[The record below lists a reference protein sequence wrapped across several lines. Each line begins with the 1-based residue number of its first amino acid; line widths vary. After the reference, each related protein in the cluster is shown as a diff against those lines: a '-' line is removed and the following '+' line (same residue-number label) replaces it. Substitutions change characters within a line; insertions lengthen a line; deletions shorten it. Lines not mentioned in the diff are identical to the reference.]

1 LGGKP
6 PDRRQADDQVRRALV
21 VWCPDWPVVAAGAN
35 PRSLAAVIAA
45 GRVVA
50 CTPAAREAGIRRGM
64 KLRDA
69 QRRCA
74 DLDVR
79 ADDPDAQGRAFERV
93 IAVVEEL
100 CPRVEVIRPG
110 LIAVP
115 ARGPSRYYGGEQEA
129 ATTINRAVA
138 GAGFEAA
145 VGIADG
151 TFAAT
156 LAARVLPAGAVIP
169 TEETTAF
176 LAPQPVSVLNRPDL
190 TGTLTRL
197 GIKTLG
203 DLAAMPARDVASRF
217 GPDGEVAH
225 RLATGRDARPPA
237 TRRPVEDLSVM
248 CEFDPPRDAEPVV
261 FAAKTLADELH
272 EGLNSR
278 GLACVR
284 VEVEITLSDGRT
296 RNRLW
301 RHDGMLSSQAVAERV
316 RWQLD
321 PMIMKTNRVHSQESV
336 HDHGDGRG
344 VARLRLA
351 PDQIVTDGGRQ
362 LELWGAGDV
371 SGTVDR
377 AASRIQVMLG
387 HAGVTRPVLSGGRGP
402 GERVVRVPWGDHR
415 TPDVPAD
422 LPWPGQLPEPA
433 PAVVPEQ
440 PRSAEVLDDADRPV
454 SVSGRCVV
462 SAAPATVVLDG
473 EELAVTGWAG
483 PWPVRDRWWDLAQA
497 QRVVRLQVAASDGRA
512 LLLKLDR
519 GRWSVEGIYD

>member
-1 LGGKP
+1 MS
-6 PDRRQADDQVRRALV
+6 RVLV
-21 VWCPDWPVVAAGAN
+21 VWCPDWPVVAAGAD
-35 PRSLAAVIAA
+35 PRELVAVIAG
-45 GRVVA
+45 GRVAA
-50 CTPAAREAGIRRGM
+50 CTPAAREAGVRRGM

-74 DLDVR
+74 DLAVH
-79 ADDPDAQGRAFERV
+79 ADDPDVQGRAFERV

-129 ATTINRAVA
+129 ARTIRNAVA
-138 GAGFEAA
+138 KAGFDTA
-145 VGIADG
+145 VGVAEG

-156 LAARVLPAGAVIP
+156 LAARVLPAGAVIQ
-169 TEETTAF
+169 TEETTTF
-176 LAPQPVSVLNRPDL
+176 LAPQPVSVLDHPEL
-190 TGTLTRL
+190 AGTLTRL

-225 RLATGRDARPPA
+225 RLAAGTDARPPA
-237 TRRPVEDLSVM
+237 TRRPVEDLSVT

-261 FAAKTLADELH
+261 FVAKTLADEFH
-272 EGLNSR
+272 EGLSDR

-301 RHDGMLSSQAVAERV
+301 RHDGTLSSLALAERV
-316 RWQLD
+316 RWQLSAVA
-321 PMIMKTNRVHSQESV
+321 PSNAHEN
-336 HDHGDGRG
+336 GG

-362 LELWGAGDV
+362 LELWG
-371 SGTVDR
+371 SGAVGGEIER

-387 HAGVTRPVLSGGRGP
+387 HSGVTRPVLSGGRGP
-402 GERVVRVPWGDHR
+402 GERVARVPWGDRR
-415 TPDVPAD
+415 TTDVPAD
-422 LPWPGQLPEPA
+422 LPWPGRLPAPA

-440 PRSAEVLDDADRPV
+440 PRSAEVLDDAGRPV
-454 SVSGRCVV
+454 SVSGRCAV
-462 SAAPATVVLDG
+462 SAAPATVVLGG

-497 QRVVRLQVAASDGRA
+497 QRVVRFQVATGDGRA
-512 LLLKLDR
+512 LLLRLDR
-519 GRWSVEGIYD
+519 GRWSVEGMYD

>member
-1 LGGKP
+1 M
-6 PDRRQADDQVRRALV
+6 LV

-35 PRSLAAVIAA
+35 PRALVAVIAG
-45 GRVVA
+45 GRVAA
-50 CTPAAREAGIRRGM
+50 CTPVAREAGVRRGM

-69 QRRCA
+69 QRLCA
-74 DLDVR
+74 DLAVYP
-79 ADDPDAQGRAFERV
+79 DDPDVQGRAFERV

-115 ARGPSRYYGGEQEA
+115 ARGPSRYYGGEEQVA
-129 ATTINRAVA
+129 AAIRSALA
-138 GAGFEAA
+138 GAGFDAS
-145 VGIADG
+145 VGVADG

-156 LAARVLPAGAVIP
+156 LAARVNPSGAVIP
-169 TEETTAF
+169 TGETTAF
-176 LAPQPVSVLNRPDL
+176 LAPQPVSVLDRPEL
-190 TGTLTRL
+190 AGTLTRL

-203 DLAAMPARDVASRF
+203 DLATMPARDVASRF
-217 GPDGEVAH
+217 GPDGAAAR
-225 RLATGRDARPPA
+225 RLAIGADARPPA
-237 TRRPVEDLSVM
+237 TRRPVEDLSVS

-261 FAAKTLADELH
+261 FAAKTLADEFH
-272 EGLNSR
+272 EGMRSR

-284 VEVEITLSDGRT
+284 VEVEVTLSDGRT

-301 RHDGMLSSQAVAERV
+301 RHDGALSSLALAERV
-316 RWQLD
+316 RWQLS
-321 PMIMKTNRVHSQESV
+321 PMHPDTAKSPD
-336 HDHGDGRG
+336 DHGGEHG

-371 SGTVDR
+371 SGVVDR

-387 HAGVTRPVLSGGRGP
+387 HAGVTRPVRSGGRGP
-402 GERVVRVPWGDHR
+402 GERIVRVPWGDR
-415 TPDVPAD
+415 RATDVPAD
-422 LPWPGQLPEPA
+422 LPWPGRLPAPA
-433 PAVVPEQ
+433 PAVVQ
-440 PRSAEVLDDADRPV
+440 PRSAEVLDDAGRPV

-483 PWPVRDRWWDLAQA
+483 PWPVRDRWWDPAQA
-497 QRVVRLQVAASDGRA
+497 QRVVRFQVATGDGRA
-512 LLLKLDR
+512 LLLVLDD

>member
-1 LGGKP
+1 MT
-6 PDRRQADDQVRRALV
+6 RVLV
-21 VWCPDWPVVAAGAN
+21 VWCPDWPVVAAGAD
-35 PRSLAAVIAA
+35 PRALVAVIAT

-50 CTPAAREAGIRRGM
+50 CTPAAREVGIRRGM

-69 QRRCA
+69 QRQCT
-74 DLDVR
+74 DLAVH
-79 ADDPDAQGRAFERV
+79 ADDPDAQARAFERV
-93 IAVVEEL
+93 IAVIEEL

-115 ARGPSRYYGGEQEA
+115 ARGPSRYYGGEEQVA
-129 ATTINRAVA
+129 AAIKNAVA
-138 GAGFEAA
+138 KAGFEAA
-145 VGIADG
+145 VGVADG
-151 TFAAT
+151 TFTAA

-176 LAPQPVSVLNRPDL
+176 LAPQPVSVLDRPEL
-190 TGTLTRL
+190 AGTLTRL

-217 GPDGEVAH
+217 GPDGEMAH
-225 RLATGRDARPPA
+225 RLAAGRDARPPA
-237 TRRPVEDLSVM
+237 TRRPVEDLSVS

-261 FAAKTLADELH
+261 FAAKTLADEFH
-272 EGLNSR
+272 EGLGGR

-301 RHDGMLSSQAVAERV
+301 RHDGMLSSLAVAERV
-316 RWQLD
+316 RWQLT
-321 PMIMKTNRVHSQESV
+321 PMIMNTNSVHNRESV

-362 LELWGAGDV
+362 PGLWGAGDV

-415 TPDVPAD
+415 TTDVPPD
-422 LPWPGQLPEPA
+422 LPWPGRLPAPA
-433 PAVVPEQ
+433 PAVVPER
-440 PRSAEVLDDADRPV
+440 PRPAAVLDEAGRAV
-454 SVSGRCVV
+454 TVSGRCVV
-462 SAAPATVVLDG
+462 SAAPATVILDG

-483 PWPVRDRWWDLAQA
+483 PWPVRDRWWDPDQA
-497 QRVVRLQVAASDGRA
+497 QRVVRFQVVTGDGRA
-512 LLLKLDR
+512 LLLTLYR